1 MISSL
6 FAMIV
11 QESASMAATFCPKAC
26 STIHEFDLIHTLRH
40 RYSRRTPSVIR
51 GIGDDAAVITSQA
64 GQWTVLT
71 TDLLTEGVHF
81 DLRTATMAD
90 IGFRAATANLSDVA
104 AMGGT
109 PQYLLAAL
117 AIPRTGSSRQIHQLY
132 RGMMAACRAHHIRL
146 IGGDTSASSSGWF
159 LSLTLIG
166 MVPPHKALFR
176 SGARKGDYLCVTGT
190 LGDALAGLK
199 LLNETPVRAK
209 HQPRTATLS
218 AKHRQLLIARHLR
231 PTARVAEGQWLSAH
245 RFATSAIDISDGL
258 SGDLR
263 HICEE
268 SHVGV
273 DLDLGAL
280 PLSPACRA
288 YAASRRLNPVNLALT
303 GGEDYELLFTVSP
316 QQRPRLER
324 TALKRGFSLTC
335 IGEIRPHHFG
345 IQAMCPHGTRNRLAN
360 TGYEHF
366 T

>member
-1 MISSL
+1 M
-6 FAMIV
+6 
-11 QESASMAATFCPKAC
+11 ASTVRTKAR
-26 STIHEFDLIHTLRH
+26 STIHEFDLIRALHRRH
-40 RYSRRTPSVIR
+40 GRRTPSVIR
-51 GIGDDAAVITSQA
+51 GIGDDAAVITSRA

-90 IGFRAATANLSDVA
+90 IGFRAAAANLSDIA

-109 PQYLLAAL
+109 PQYLLVAL
-117 AIPRTGSSRQIHQLY
+117 AIPRTGTRQQVLQLY
-132 RGMMAACRAHHIRL
+132 RGMMAACRPHHVGL
-146 IGGDTSASSSGWF
+146 IGGDTSASSGGWF
-159 LSLTLIG
+159 LGVTLIG
-166 MVPPHKALFR
+166 MVPPRKALFR
-176 SGARKGDYLCVTGT
+176 SGARVGDLLYVTGT
-190 LGDALAGLK
+190 IGDALAGLK
-199 LLNETPVRAK
+199 LLNEPPSRAK
-209 HQPRTATLS
+209 RHRRTATLS
-218 AKHRQLLIARHLR
+218 TRHRQFLIGRHLR

-280 PLSPACRA
+280 PLSPACHA
-288 YAASRRLNPVNLALT
+288 YAASRQLDPLDLALT

-316 QQRPRLER
+316 RQRLRLER
-324 TALKRGFSLTC
+324 TAIERGFSLSC
-335 IGEIRPHHFG
+335 IGKIHPIRFG
-345 IQAMCPHGTRNRLAN
+345 IQAVPPHGRRHRLAN
-360 TGYEHF
+360 TSYEHF